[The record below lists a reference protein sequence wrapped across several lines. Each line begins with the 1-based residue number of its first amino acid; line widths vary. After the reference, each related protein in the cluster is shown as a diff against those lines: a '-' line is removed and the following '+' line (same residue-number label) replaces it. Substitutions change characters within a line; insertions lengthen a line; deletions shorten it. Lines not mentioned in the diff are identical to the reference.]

1 MLIEKR
7 WRMRFK
13 TNNEILVIKEN
24 DGGFGVRFLCN
35 LSPEEMR
42 ERREEIIREFLKQWE
57 FEYQIELDKEGETPT
72 LCQDLNGFWSYF
84 VKFN

>member
-1 MLIEKR
+1 
-7 WRMRFK
+7 MRFK

-35 LSPEEMR
+35 LSPEEMK

-57 FEYQIELDKEGETPT
+57 FEFEISLDILCKEGEEPKH
-72 LCQDLNGFWSYF
+72 CRDLNGFWSYF